1 MITDF
6 LQTTRTK
13 EELKTALEV
22 LREFKGSESR
32 EEWLMIPFAAWAK
45 LEQLE
50 EFLAYLADG
59 DPLAKDTQDW
69 IEQVRGMKPK
79 MR

>member
-6 LQTTRTK
+6 LKTTRTK

-22 LREFKGSESR
+22 LREFKGHENQ
-32 EEWLMIPFAAWAK
+32 EEWLMIPFAAWSK

-50 EFLAYLADG
+50 EFLSHMTDG
-59 DPLAKDTQDW
+59 EPLAQDTLSYMKRG
-69 IEQVRGMKPK
+69 EQQAG
-79 MR
+79 